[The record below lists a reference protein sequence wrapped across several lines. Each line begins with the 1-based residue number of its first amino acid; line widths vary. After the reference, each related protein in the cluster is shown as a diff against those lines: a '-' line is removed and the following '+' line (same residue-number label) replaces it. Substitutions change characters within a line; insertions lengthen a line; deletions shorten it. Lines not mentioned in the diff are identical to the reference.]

1 MKLGKQQYNAII
13 QMKSFARGE
22 LARDAAMAGVNPLEA
37 EGGEEDGARGAS
49 QSGVEVEEDFR
60 GIVGELE
67 AVVRVE
73 EGSNGF
79 P

>member
-1 MKLGKQQYNAII
+1 MINDNRIKI
-13 QMKSFARGE
+13 KSFARSE
-22 LARDAAMAGVNPLEA
+22 LAGDAAMAGIGPLEA
-37 EGGEEDGARGAS
+37 EGGEEDGASGAS
-49 QSGVEVEEDFR
+49 QGRVEVVEDFE

-73 EGSNGF
+73 KGSNGF